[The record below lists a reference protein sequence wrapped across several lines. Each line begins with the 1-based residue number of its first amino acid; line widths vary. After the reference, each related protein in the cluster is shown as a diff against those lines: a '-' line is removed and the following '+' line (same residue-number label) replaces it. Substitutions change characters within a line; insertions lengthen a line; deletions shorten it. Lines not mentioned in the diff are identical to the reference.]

1 MACAGIKRY
10 DVSMRTIHSSV
21 TLLTLVALVAVGG
34 AAVVAAENP
43 KTDTAPYSVRE
54 LELPGASSAGI
65 LMDYIAFDPS
75 TGSLWAPAGNTGA
88 VDVVNTAT
96 GAVRQ
101 ITGFATAEMGTG
113 DRKRT
118 VGPSSVS
125 IGKGTAYVGNRGDFT
140 LFAIDAKTLARGA
153 SHRFDSMP
161 DGVAYVA
168 PTSEVWVTTPRDKSI
183 RILDAATL
191 EEKAKLTFEG
201 NPEGFAVDATRGRF
215 YTNLEDKD
223 RTLAIDLKTRKTVAT
238 WKPGCGED
246 GPHGLRV
253 DEKAGHLFVACSARA
268 EVLDAAHDGAV
279 LSSIDTGDGVDD
291 IDYAP
296 ATHLLYVG
304 AAKAAVLTVARY
316 DGHGKLVVVAKVPT
330 HTGARNPAVTSDGT
344 VYLAHSGRLN
354 DLAVASPK
362 R

>member
-1 MACAGIKRY
+1 M
-10 DVSMRTIHSSV
+10 
-21 TLLTLVALVAVGG
+21 G
-34 AAVVAAENP
+34 A
-43 KTDTAPYSVRE
+43 TSYSVRE
-54 LELPGASSAGI
+54 LVLPGASDAGI

-88 VDVVNTAT
+88 VDVVDTAT

-125 IGKGTAYVGNRGDFT
+125 VGKGTVYVGSRGDST
-140 LFAIDAKTLARGA
+140 LWAIDAKTLARGA

-201 NPEGFAVDATRGRF
+201 NPEGFAVDAARGRF

-223 RTLAIDLKTRKTVAT
+223 RTLAIDLRTRKTVAT
-238 WKPGCGED
+238 WKPECGAD

-304 AAKAAVLTVARY
+304 AAKAAVLTVAR
-316 DGHGKLVVVAKVPT
+316 DDRHGKLVVAAKVPT
-330 HTGARNPAVTSDGT
+330 HTGARNPAVTSNGT

-354 DLAVASPK
+354 DLAVASPAK
-362 R
+362 